1 MPFDEL
7 VPELAA
13 WVEAAGEAAEVRQA
27 LVTRFEVAGGE
38 QEEFAPVG
46 ARVERREGGF
56 ERRKDTFDGAEVVL
70 PREVETDGVAAI
82 GGAHPEI
89 VGSCSADF
97 SRPEVRTEGRCE
109 FANGA
114 ECIDRDR

>member
-13 WVEAAGEAAEVRQA
+13 WVEAAGEAAKVRQA

-38 QEEFAPVG
+38 QEEFAPVWT
-46 ARVERREGGF
+46 RVERREDGF
-56 ERRKDTFDGAEVVL
+56 ERRQDALDGAEVVL
-70 PREVETDGVAAI
+70 PREMETDGIPSVC
-82 GGAHPEI
+82 GAHPEI

-97 SRPEVRTEGRCE
+97 SRL
-109 FANGA
+109 
-114 ECIDRDR
+114 